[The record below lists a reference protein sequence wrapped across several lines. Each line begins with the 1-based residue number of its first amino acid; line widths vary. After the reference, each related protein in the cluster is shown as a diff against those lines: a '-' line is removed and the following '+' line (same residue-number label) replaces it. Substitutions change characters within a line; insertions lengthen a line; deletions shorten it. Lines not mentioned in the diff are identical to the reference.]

1 VNTFIKDIQQI
12 MAIRKL
18 RVDSSRRKQ
27 KLKALEQDQAARAI
41 ESAQAH
47 FEQTEQRLIQ
57 IELETLQRLTNGN
70 FVKVDQLVSFTKLQQ
85 QGIKKIKNI
94 QQSIDQ
100 SHQQY
105 ESAQL
110 AYQESCLKVNQ
121 AEKKLLGIEEVLLQK
136 LWK

>member
-1 VNTFIKDIQQI
+1 MNTFIKDIQQI

-70 FVKVDQLVSFTKLQQ
+70 FVKVDQLACSSVKPNLSIMYARNFSFSVWVSSLGLSTLFVLR
-85 QGIKKIKNI
+85 
-94 QQSIDQ
+94 
-100 SHQQY
+100 
-105 ESAQL
+105 ES
-110 AYQESCLKVNQ
+110 
-121 AEKKLLGIEEVLLQK
+121 VLVAASTIVCSPE
-136 LWK
+136 

>member
-27 KLKALEQDQAARAI
+27 KLKALEQDQAARTI

>member
-1 VNTFIKDIQQI
+1 MNTFIKDMQQI

>member
-1 VNTFIKDIQQI
+1 MNTFIKDIQQI

-27 KLKALEQDQAARAI
+27 KLKGLEQDQAARAI

>member
-1 VNTFIKDIQQI
+1 MNTFIKDIQQI

-70 FVKVDQLVSFTKLQQ
+70 FVKVNQLVSFTKLQQ

>member
-1 VNTFIKDIQQI
+1 MNTFIKDIQQI

>member
-1 VNTFIKDIQQI
+1 MNTFTKDLQQI

-27 KLKALEQDQAARAI
+27 KLKALEQDQAARTI
-41 ESAQAH
+41 ESTQAH
-47 FEQTEQRLIQ
+47 FEQMEQRLIQ
-57 IELETLQRLTNGN
+57 IEVETLQRLTNGN

>member
-1 VNTFIKDIQQI
+1 VNTFIKDMQQI

>member
-1 VNTFIKDIQQI
+1 MNTFTNDLQQI

-27 KLKALEQDQAARAI
+27 KLKALEQDQAARTI
-41 ESAQAH
+41 ESTQAN
-47 FEQTEQRLIQ
+47 FEKTEQRLIQ
-57 IELETLQRLTNGN
+57 IEVETLQRLTNGN
-70 FVKVDQLVSFTKLQQ
+70 FVKVDQLLSFTKLQQ